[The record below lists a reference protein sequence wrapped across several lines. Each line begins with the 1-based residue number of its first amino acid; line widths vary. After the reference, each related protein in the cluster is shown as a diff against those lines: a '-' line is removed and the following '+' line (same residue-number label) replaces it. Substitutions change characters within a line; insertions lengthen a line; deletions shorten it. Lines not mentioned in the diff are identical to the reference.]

1 MPNTTRARV
10 FMSGRSQHVTI
21 PLDFRFHTPV
31 VSIRRDPS
39 SGGVILT
46 EVPSLTEVF
55 AALDA
60 AKLPDDFM
68 SDADRDRRPAEE
80 RPAIKQLFE
89 DDAPEGS
96 EQQ

>member
-10 FMSGRSQHVTI
+10 FMSGRSQH
-21 PLDFRFHTPV
+21 
-31 VSIRRDPS
+31 
-39 SGGVILT
+39 
-46 EVPSLTEVF
+46 PSLAEVF

-68 SDADRDRRPAEE
+68 NDADRDRRPAEE

>member
-1 MPNTTRARV
+1 LTPSGYTATIYSNRRV
-10 FMSGRSQHVTI
+10 YAKHYKSTGFYEWQKPACDDSFG
-21 PLDFRFHTPV
+21 F
-31 VSIRRDPS
+31 
-39 SGGVILT
+39 
-46 EVPSLTEVF
+46 SLSF
-55 AALDA
+55 SRGLDA

-68 SDADRDRRPAEE
+68 NDADRDRRPAEE